1 MPHNI
6 IERFIH
12 MKKIFLFAAALFA
25 FAACEE
31 TPVDNTQE
39 GDKIS
44 IAPEKKTFPS
54 QGGSQQVVVT
64 STGDWTLTA
73 EDAGDWISAD
83 LTSGADGDIVTF
95 DVKANTEKEELSAVY
110 TFRCGEATATFTAI
124 LSSSE
129 AKTLELT
136 SPSEVEVPYTTEE
149 IQVQLATN
157 ANYRALEASVSSGAQ
172 DWLSYRVS
180 LEGETAGSAIM
191 VFSLLPNEG
200 SENRS
205 GSITISTEDAEPVTV
220 DVIQR
225 AQPVITPEKSEYV
238 LALEGGSVSIP
249 VDANVGYDVDV
260 VYDEGVSEWLEYKGN
275 ESGAEVFSAA
285 ASESNR
291 YATVTFT
298 ETDPIEGIDPLVASV
313 RVRQTPPALITKA
326 LDMTGARA
334 YPAVWGEETKKALTG
349 MTEFTLEALV
359 RADNFKSAGSLSTIM
374 GIEGHF
380 LVRVGD
386 ATIPSNRLQIASSS
400 NVTDPAANLET
411 GKWYHIA
418 VTYSSPAHVVTYING
433 EKVID
438 GYCGRTSVNFGVDHN
453 DETGYYV
460 TRCFWVGYAYEPAR
474 DFEGLMSELRIWDR
488 ALTEEEINAENHFYT
503 VDPQS
508 EGLLCYWKLDD
519 GEGNIF
525 KDYTGHGNDLT
536 GEINVRTVGQ
546 ANIGDPGA
554 QWVDVSLPE

>member
-1 MPHNI
+1 
-6 IERFIH
+6 

-31 TPVDNTQE
+31 TPVDNTPE

-44 IAPEKKTFPS
+44 IAPEKKTFSP

-124 LSSSE
+124 LSSSD

-225 AQPVITPEKSEYV
+225 AEPVITPEKKEYV
-238 LALEGGSVSIP
+238 LELEGGSISIP
-249 VDANVGYDVDV
+249 VESNIDYEVSVDFGE
-260 VYDEGVSEWLEYKGN
+260 YGEWLEYEGN
-275 ESGAEVFSAA
+275 QGGAEVFSAD
-285 ASESNR
+285 ASETNR
-291 YATVTFT
+291 YATVKFT
-298 ETDPIEGIDPLVASV
+298 EADPIEGIDPLVVSV
-313 RVRQTPPALITKA
+313 SVRQTPPPLITKA
-326 LDMTGARA
+326 LDMTKARA
-334 YPAVWGEETKKALTG
+334 YPAVWGAETKAALTNIRQ
-349 MTEFTLEALV
+349 FTFEALV
-359 RADNFKSAGSLSTIM
+359 KADDFKSSGSLSTIM
-374 GIEGHF
+374 GIEGHY
-380 LVRVGD
+380 LVRIGD
-386 ATIPSNRLQIASSS
+386 ATIPQNRLQIASSS
-400 NVTDPAANLET
+400 NVTGTEANLDT
-411 GKWYHIA
+411 DKWYHIA
-418 VTYSSPAHVVTYING
+418 VTFDAGHVLAYLNG
-433 EKVID
+433 EKVVD
-438 GYCGRTSVNFGVDHN
+438 GYCGRAYVNLGVDHN
-453 DETGYYV
+453 NEVGSYV
-460 TRCFWVGYAYEPAR
+460 TRCFWVGYAYDNAR
-474 DFEGLMSELRIWDR
+474 DFKGLMSELRIWNKV
-488 ALTEEEINAENHFYT
+488 LTPEEINAPNHFYT
-503 VDPQS
+503 VEPDS
-508 EGLLCYWKLDD
+508 EGLLCYWKLNE
-519 GEGNIF
+519 GEGNTF
-525 KDYTGHGNDLT
+525 KDYTGNGNDLT
-536 GEINVRTVGQ
+536 GEINVRAFGSAQ
-546 ANIGDPGA
+546 IGDPGA

>member
-1 MPHNI
+1 
-6 IERFIH
+6 

-31 TPVDNTQE
+31 TPVDNTPE

-44 IAPEKKTFPS
+44 IAPEKKTFSP

-83 LTSGADGDIVTF
+83 LTSGTDGDIVTF

-124 LSSSE
+124 LSSSD

-157 ANYRALEASVSSGAQ
+157 ANYRALEASVSSDAQ

-225 AQPVITPEKSEYV
+225 AEPVITPEKKEYV
-238 LALEGGSVSIP
+238 LDLEGGSISIP
-249 VDANVGYDVDV
+249 VESNIDYEVSVDFGE
-260 VYDEGVSEWLEYKGN
+260 YGEWLEYEGN
-275 ESGAEVFSAA
+275 QGGAEVFSAD
-285 ASESNR
+285 ASETNR
-291 YATVTFT
+291 YATVKFT
-298 ETDPIEGIDPLVASV
+298 EADPIEGIDPLVVSV
-313 RVRQTPPALITKA
+313 SVRQTPPPLITKA
-326 LDMTGARA
+326 LDMTKARA
-334 YPAVWGEETKKALTG
+334 YPAVWGAETKAALTNIRQ
-349 MTEFTLEALV
+349 FTFEALV
-359 RADNFKSAGSLSTIM
+359 KADDFKSSGSLSTIM
-374 GIEGHF
+374 GIEGHY
-380 LVRVGD
+380 LVRIGD
-386 ATIPSNRLQIASSS
+386 ATIPQNRLQIASSS
-400 NVTDPAANLET
+400 NVTGTEANLDT
-411 GKWYHIA
+411 DKWYHIA
-418 VTYSSPAHVVTYING
+418 VTFDAGHVLAYLNG
-433 EKVID
+433 VEVVD
-438 GYCGRTSVNFGVDHN
+438 GYCGRAYVNLGVDHN
-453 DETGYYV
+453 NEVGSYV
-460 TRCFWVGYAYEPAR
+460 TRCFWVGYAYDNAR
-474 DFEGLMSELRIWDR
+474 DFKGLMSELRIWNKV
-488 ALTEEEINAENHFYT
+488 LTPEEINAPNHFYT
-503 VDPQS
+503 VEPDS
-508 EGLLCYWKLDD
+508 EGLLCYWKLNE
-519 GEGNIF
+519 GEGNTF
-525 KDYTGHGNDLT
+525 KDYTGNGNDLT
-536 GEINVRTVGQ
+536 GEINVRAFGSAQ
-546 ANIGDPGA
+546 IGDPGA

>member
-1 MPHNI
+1 
-6 IERFIH
+6 
-12 MKKIFLFAAALFA
+12 MKKIFLFAAALLA

-31 TPVDNTQE
+31 TPVDNTPE

-44 IAPEKKTFPS
+44 IAPEKKTFSP

-83 LTSGADGDIVTF
+83 LTSGTDGDIVTF
-95 DVKANTEKEELSAVY
+95 DVKANAEKEELSAVY

-124 LSSSE
+124 LSSSD

-225 AQPVITPEKSEYV
+225 AEPVITPEKKEYV
-238 LALEGGSVSIP
+238 LELEGGSISIP
-249 VDANVGYDVDV
+249 VESNIDYEVSVDFGE
-260 VYDEGVSEWLEYKGN
+260 YGEWLEYEGN
-275 ESGAEVFSAA
+275 QGGAEVFSAD
-285 ASESNR
+285 ASETNR
-291 YATVTFT
+291 YATVKFT
-298 ETDPIEGIDPLVASV
+298 EADPIEGIDPLVVSV
-313 RVRQTPPALITKA
+313 SVRQTPPPLITKA
-326 LDMTGARA
+326 LDMTKARA
-334 YPAVWGEETKKALTG
+334 YPAVWGAETKAALTNIRQ
-349 MTEFTLEALV
+349 FTFEALV
-359 RADNFKSAGSLSTIM
+359 KADDFKSSGSLSTIM
-374 GIEGHF
+374 GIEGHY
-380 LVRVGD
+380 LVRIGD
-386 ATIPSNRLQIASSS
+386 ATIPQNRLQIASSS
-400 NVTDPAANLET
+400 NVTGTEANLDT
-411 GKWYHIA
+411 DKWYHIA
-418 VTYSSPAHVVTYING
+418 VTFDAGHVLAYLNG
-433 EKVID
+433 VAVVD
-438 GYCGRTSVNFGVDHN
+438 GYCGRAYVNLGVDHN
-453 DETGYYV
+453 NEVGSYV
-460 TRCFWVGYAYEPAR
+460 TRCFWVGYAYDNAR
-474 DFEGLMSELRIWDR
+474 DFKGLMSELRIWNKV
-488 ALTEEEINAENHFYT
+488 LTPEEINAPNHFYT
-503 VDPQS
+503 VEPDS
-508 EGLLCYWKLDD
+508 EGLLCYWKLNE
-519 GEGNIF
+519 GEGNTF
-525 KDYTGHGNDLT
+525 KDYTGNGNDLT
-536 GEINVRTVGQ
+536 GEINVRAFGSAQ
-546 ANIGDPGA
+546 IGDPGA